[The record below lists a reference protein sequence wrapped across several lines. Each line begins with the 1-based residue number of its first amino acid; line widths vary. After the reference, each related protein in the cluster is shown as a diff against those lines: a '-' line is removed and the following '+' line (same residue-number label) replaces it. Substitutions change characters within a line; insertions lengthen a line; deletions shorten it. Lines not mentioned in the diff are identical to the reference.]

1 MNNHSLF
8 QENTGGYSR
17 DVSAWATAKKLE
29 FQYRSFKKAQLL
41 VWMIIINY
49 LKLLRT
55 GFQAIAVVFS
65 WIAIGA

>member
-1 MNNHSLF
+1 MGDGEVRVLVSKF
-8 QENTGGYSR
+8 QERKHTTIPQS
-17 DVSAWATAKKLE
+17 
-29 FQYRSFKKAQLL
+29 L

-55 GFQAIAVVFS
+55 GFQAVALVFS